1 MIRTHHLCVPKF
13 AGVFIALIYV
23 LYAVWTPDSPHL
35 IDTVNLIFHEA
46 GHTLVP
52 FFGDIVQA
60 AAGSIFQVMIPLM
73 CAIAFLRKGDVYA
86 VGLMLLWAGQSTA
99 GVARYA
105 GDAINMQLELLG
117 GEASIHDWRF
127 ILETLDML
135 TWTYHISYALYG
147 LALVLIIYGAALAM
161 RESITVCEI
170 ADVV

>member
-1 MIRTHHLCVPKF
+1 MIRTHHLCIPKF
-13 AGVFIALIYV
+13 AGVLVLLVYV
-23 LYAVWTPDSPHL
+23 LYTVWTPDSPHL
-35 IDTVNLIFHEA
+35 IDTVNLVFHEA

-52 FFGDIVQA
+52 FLGELVQA
-60 AAGSIFQVMIPLM
+60 AAGSLFQMLIPII
-73 CAIAFLRKGDVYA
+73 CAIAFLRKRDFYA
-86 VGLMLLWAGQSTA
+86 AGLMVLWAGQSTA

-147 LALVLIIYGAALAM
+147 VALVCIVYGAALAL
-161 RESITVCEI
+161 RESITVCETP
-170 ADVV
+170 DVV